1 MEQGHWFMS
10 LYNDDID
17 SQEVSFVL
25 RVSQELTKNCP
36 SGCNGRGQCIL
47 GHCQCEA
54 GYDGPDCGQSKF
66 FHIYYV
72 LKIIGMWMW
81 IRSGFWEVLCFW
93 DEKSWPKIVPA
104 AVTGGDN
111 VFWDTANAKP
121 DMMDQ
126 TVDKVSF
133 FIFITFWR
141 LLGCECELGLDFG
154 RFCVFEMRK
163 VDKKLSQRL

>member
-1 MEQGHWFMS
+1 MIIDFFFQQPTVTRTSSYYMEQGHWFMS

-66 FHIYYV
+66 FFFI
-72 LKIIGMWMW
+72 L
-81 IRSGFWEVLCFW
+81 LCFEDYW
-93 DEKSWPKIVPA
+93 DV
-104 AVTGGDN
+104 N
-111 VFWDTANAKP
+111 VN
-121 DMMDQ
+121 
-126 TVDKVSF
+126 
-133 FIFITFWR
+133 
-141 LLGCECELGLDFG
+141 
-154 RFCVFEMRK
+154 
-163 VDKKLSQRL
+163 

>member
-66 FHIYYV
+66 FSYLLRFEDY
-72 LKIIGMWMW
+72 
-81 IRSGFWEVLCFW
+81 W
-93 DEKSWPKIVPA
+93 DV
-104 AVTGGDN
+104 N
-111 VFWDTANAKP
+111 VY
-121 DMMDQ
+121 
-126 TVDKVSF
+126 
-133 FIFITFWR
+133 
-141 LLGCECELGLDFG
+141 
-154 RFCVFEMRK
+154 
-163 VDKKLSQRL
+163 

>member
-66 FHIYYV
+66 YINYN
-72 LKIIGMWMW
+72 IISNWNLVSAKFM
-81 IRSGFWEVLCFW
+81 RGFVYLLTLM
-93 DEKSWPKIVPA
+93 DR
-104 AVTGGDN
+104 
-111 VFWDTANAKP
+111 TAEN
-121 DMMDQ
+121 
-126 TVDKVSF
+126 
-133 FIFITFWR
+133 
-141 LLGCECELGLDFG
+141 
-154 RFCVFEMRK
+154 
-163 VDKKLSQRL
+163 